1 MPDLPGC
8 QSFAPTHARISA
20 YVALTAAIH
29 PVLDGCRPVCDDR
42 RAQHHVATSFHNG
55 NIDMNEW
62 GPGLAIILGIV
73 EGLTEFLPV
82 SSTGHLILVGHALG
96 FTGDVAAEAEISI
109 QLGAILAV
117 IVFEREKIGRLLS
130 GTWQEQADLS
140 DMLRGGQQRSWPT
153 LLRASMKAHANL
165 WFVLGL
171 GVAFLPAALVG
182 LLAHG
187 WIKSHL
193 FTPHTVAATSI
204 LGGIIILLV
213 EAMKRPSRTMTLE
226 QVPVSSAFWVGVA
239 QCASLIPGMS
249 RSGSTIIGG
258 LLAGLDRKVATE
270 YSFFLALPT
279 IIVATVYETY
289 KAQAT
294 FTQQDLV
301 ALGLGMIISF
311 LVAWAVIAAFLTYV
325 QRHTLRVFAY
335 YRIVLGI
342 VVFMVF
348 R

>member
-1 MPDLPGC
+1 
-8 QSFAPTHARISA
+8 
-20 YVALTAAIH
+20 
-29 PVLDGCRPVCDDR
+29 
-42 RAQHHVATSFHNG
+42 
-55 NIDMNEW
+55 MNEW
-62 GPGLAIILGIV
+62 GPTLAVILGVV

-82 SSTGHLILVGHALG
+82 SSTGHLILVGHTLG
-96 FTGDVAAEAEISI
+96 FTGDIAANAEISI

-130 GTWQEQADLS
+130 GAWQEQKILRTDSANQPRAAWS
-140 DMLRGGQQRSWPT
+140 DRAKSSMRSHP
-153 LLRASMKAHANL
+153 NL
-165 WFVLGL
+165 WFLLGL
-171 GVAFLPAALVG
+171 GIAFLPAAILG

-187 WIKSHL
+187 WIKSYL
-193 FTPHTVAATSI
+193 FTPQTVAATSI
-204 LGGIIILLV
+204 LGGIIILIV
-213 EAMKRPSRTMTLE
+213 EATKRTSHAMSLD
-226 QVPVSSAFWVGVA
+226 QVSVVHAFWIGLA

-279 IIVATVYETY
+279 IIAATVYETW
-289 KAQAT
+289 KARGT
-294 FTQQDLV
+294 FTDQDFL
-301 ALGLGMIISF
+301 ALGLGILISF

-335 YRIVLGI
+335 YRIILGI
-342 VVFMVF
+342 LVILVV

>member
-1 MPDLPGC
+1 
-8 QSFAPTHARISA
+8 
-20 YVALTAAIH
+20 
-29 PVLDGCRPVCDDR
+29 
-42 RAQHHVATSFHNG
+42 
-55 NIDMNEW
+55 MNEW
-62 GPGLAIILGIV
+62 GPVLAVILGVV

-96 FTGDVAAEAEISI
+96 FTGDVAANAEISI

-117 IVFEREKIGRLLS
+117 IAFEREKIGRLLS
-130 GTWQEQADLS
+130 GAWRERQTLWTSLGNPSSTTWTS
-140 DMLRGGQQRSWPT
+140 RLRT
-153 LLRASMKAHANL
+153 SMQNHPNA
-165 WFVLGL
+165 WFIFGL
-171 GVAFLPAALVG
+171 GVAFLPAAILG

-187 WIKSHL
+187 WIKSYL
-193 FTPHTVAATSI
+193 FTPLTVAFTSI

-213 EAMKRPSRTMTLE
+213 EARTRTASAMSLE
-226 QVPVSSAFWVGVA
+226 QITPLHALWVGLA

-279 IIVATVYETY
+279 IIAATLYETW
-289 KAQAT
+289 KARGA
-294 FTQQDLV
+294 FNDQDFL
-301 ALGLGMIISF
+301 ALGLGMVISF
-311 LVAWAVIAAFLTYV
+311 LVAWAVIAVFLTYV

-335 YRIVLGI
+335 YRIILGI
-342 VVFMVF
+342 VVMLVV

>member
-1 MPDLPGC
+1 M
-8 QSFAPTHARISA
+8 S
-20 YVALTAAIH
+20 
-29 PVLDGCRPVCDDR
+29 
-42 RAQHHVATSFHNG
+42 
-55 NIDMNEW
+55 EW
-62 GPGLAIILGIV
+62 GAALAVVLGIV

-96 FTGDVAAEAEISI
+96 FTGDVAANAEISI

-130 GTWQEQADLS
+130 GTWQEQAA
-140 DMLRGGQQRSWPT
+140 LRSQLGSGPSPST
-153 LLRASMKAHANL
+153 VLRASLKAHPNL
-165 WFVLGL
+165 WFVIGL
-171 GVAFLPAALVG
+171 GIAFLPAAVIG

-187 WIKSHL
+187 WIKSSL

-204 LGGIIILLV
+204 LGGLIILLV
-213 EAMKRPSRTMTLE
+213 EAMKRHNRVLTLD
-226 QVPVSSAFWVGVA
+226 QVSVVNAFWIGVA

-279 IIVATVYETY
+279 IIAATVYETY
-289 KAQAT
+289 KARAT
-294 FTQQDLV
+294 FTDQDFL
-301 ALGLGMIISF
+301 ALGLGMLVSF

-335 YRIVLGI
+335 YRIALGI
-342 VVFMVF
+342 VVLLVV

>member
-1 MPDLPGC
+1 M
-8 QSFAPTHARISA
+8 A
-20 YVALTAAIH
+20 
-29 PVLDGCRPVCDDR
+29 
-42 RAQHHVATSFHNG
+42 
-55 NIDMNEW
+55 EW
-62 GPGLAIILGIV
+62 GPALAVILGIV

-96 FTGDVAAEAEISI
+96 FTGEAAANAEISI

-117 IVFEREKIGRLLS
+117 IVFERDKIRRLLT
-130 GTWQEQADLS
+130 GAWQEQASLQT
-140 DMLRGGQQRSWPT
+140 MRQTGQHPT
-153 LLRASMKAHANL
+153 WSALIRASLQAHPHL

-171 GVAFLPAALVG
+171 GLAFLPAASVG
-182 LLAHG
+182 FLAHG
-187 WIKSHL
+187 WIKSTL
-193 FTPHTVAATSI
+193 FTPQTVAATSI

-213 EAMKRPSRTMTLE
+213 EARQPRVHTTQLDR
-226 QVPVSSAFWVGVA
+226 VSIKSAFWVGVA

-279 IIVATVYETY
+279 IIAATAYQML
-289 KAQAT
+289 KAKAT
-294 FTQQDLV
+294 FDQADYL
-301 ALGLGMIISF
+301 ALGIGMIVSF

-335 YRIVLGI
+335 YRIALGI
-342 VVFMVF
+342 LVFIVV

>member
-1 MPDLPGC
+1 
-8 QSFAPTHARISA
+8 
-20 YVALTAAIH
+20 
-29 PVLDGCRPVCDDR
+29 
-42 RAQHHVATSFHNG
+42 
-55 NIDMNEW
+55 MNEW
-62 GPGLAIILGIV
+62 GAPLAVILGIV

-96 FTGDVAAEAEISI
+96 FTGDIAANAEISI

-130 GTWQEQADLS
+130 GMWQEQADVRQLLNES
-140 DMLRGGQQRSWPT
+140 TGRTWASALRT
-153 LLRASMKAHANL
+153 SMKAHPNL
-165 WFVLGL
+165 WFVIGL
-171 GVAFLPAALVG
+171 GIAFLPAAVIG

-193 FTPHTVAATSI
+193 FTPQTVAATSI
-204 LGGIIILLV
+204 LGGFIILLV
-213 EAMKRPSRTMTLE
+213 EAMKRPSRTLTLD
-226 QVPVSSAFWVGVA
+226 QVSVANAFWVGVA

-279 IIVATVYETY
+279 IIAATVYETY

-294 FTQQDLV
+294 FTNQDFV
-301 ALGLGMIISF
+301 ALGIGMIVSF

>member
-1 MPDLPGC
+1 
-8 QSFAPTHARISA
+8 
-20 YVALTAAIH
+20 
-29 PVLDGCRPVCDDR
+29 
-42 RAQHHVATSFHNG
+42 
-55 NIDMNEW
+55 MNEW
-62 GPGLAIILGIV
+62 GPALAVILGVV

-96 FTGDVAAEAEISI
+96 FTGDVAANAEIAI

-117 IVFEREKIGRLLS
+117 IVFERDKIGRLLS
-130 GTWQEQADLS
+130 GAWREQKILRSTATS
-140 DMLRGGQQRSWPT
+140 DPPVAWTDRIKI
-153 LLRASMKAHANL
+153 SMRRHPNL
-165 WFVLGL
+165 WFLIGL
-171 GVAFLPAALVG
+171 GIAFLPAALLG
-182 LLAHG
+182 LAAHG

-193 FTPHTVAATSI
+193 FTPQTVATTSI
-204 LGGIIILLV
+204 FGGLIILIV
-213 EAMKRPSRTMTLE
+213 EATKRPSHATSLD
-226 QVPVSSAFWVGVA
+226 QVSPAQAFWIGVA

-279 IIVATVYETY
+279 IIAATLYETW
-289 KAQAT
+289 KARGT
-294 FTQQDLV
+294 FTDQDFLAL
-301 ALGLGMIISF
+301 ALGMVVSF

-335 YRIVLGI
+335 YRIMLGVL
-342 VVFMVF
+342 VMLVA

>member
-1 MPDLPGC
+1 M
-8 QSFAPTHARISA
+8 A
-20 YVALTAAIH
+20 
-29 PVLDGCRPVCDDR
+29 
-42 RAQHHVATSFHNG
+42 
-55 NIDMNEW
+55 EW
-62 GPGLAIILGIV
+62 GAALAVILGIV

-96 FTGDVAAEAEISI
+96 FTGDVAANAEISI

-130 GTWQEQADLS
+130 GTWQEQGDLRRLVTGS
-140 DMLRGGQQRSWPT
+140 RGESWRS
-153 LLRASMKAHANL
+153 LLKASMKAHPSL
-165 WFVLGL
+165 WFMIGL
-171 GVAFLPAALVG
+171 GVAFLPAAVVG

-187 WIKSHL
+187 WITSHL
-193 FTPHTVAATSI
+193 FTPRTVAATSI
-204 LGGIIILLV
+204 FGGFIILLV
-213 EAMKRPSRTMTLE
+213 EARPRPGRTMTLD
-226 QVPVSSAFWVGVA
+226 QVSLAEAAWIGVA

-279 IIVATVYETY
+279 IIAATVYETY
-289 KAQAT
+289 KARAT
-294 FTQQDLV
+294 FSDQDFL
-301 ALGLGMIISF
+301 ALGIGMVVSF
-311 LVAWAVIAAFLTYV
+311 FVAWAVIAAFLAYV

-335 YRIVLGI
+335 YRIALGLA
-342 VVFMVF
+342 VFIVF

>member
-1 MPDLPGC
+1 
-8 QSFAPTHARISA
+8 
-20 YVALTAAIH
+20 
-29 PVLDGCRPVCDDR
+29 
-42 RAQHHVATSFHNG
+42 
-55 NIDMNEW
+55 MNEW
-62 GPGLAIILGIV
+62 GPTLAVILGIV

-96 FTGDVAAEAEISI
+96 FTGDVAANAEISI

-117 IVFEREKIGRLLS
+117 IAFEREKIWRLLS
-130 GTWQEQADLS
+130 GAWQEQKA
-140 DMLRGGQQRSWPT
+140 
-153 LLRASMKAHANL
+153 LRAASPNQPHAAWSDCAKASMRSHPNV
-165 WFVLGL
+165 WFLLGL
-171 GVAFLPAALVG
+171 GIAFLPAAILG

-187 WIKSHL
+187 WIKSYL
-193 FTPHTVAATSI
+193 FTPQTVAATSI
-204 LGGIIILLV
+204 LGGIIILIV
-213 EAMKRPSRTMTLE
+213 EATKRTSHTMSLD
-226 QVPVSSAFWVGVA
+226 QVSTAHAFWIGLA

-279 IIVATVYETY
+279 IVAATVYETW
-289 KAQAT
+289 KARGA
-294 FTQQDLV
+294 FTDQDFW
-301 ALGLGMIISF
+301 ALGLGMLVSF

-335 YRIVLGI
+335 YRIILGI
-342 VVFMVF
+342 LVILVV